1 MSTTK
6 NNIDYIKTVQNIK
19 SFFDEFQYLVFLLGS
34 KNKIKLNTDGL

>member
-19 SFFDEFQYLVFLLGS
+19 SFFD
-34 KNKIKLNTDGL
+34 

>member
-19 SFFDEFQYLVFLLGS
+19 SFFDEFQY
-34 KNKIKLNTDGL
+34 

>member
-19 SFFDEFQYLVFLLGS
+19 SFFDE
-34 KNKIKLNTDGL
+34 

>member
-19 SFFDEFQYLVFLLGS
+19 SFF
-34 KNKIKLNTDGL
+34 

>member
-19 SFFDEFQYLVFLLGS
+19 SFFDEFQYL
-34 KNKIKLNTDGL
+34 

>member
-19 SFFDEFQYLVFLLGS
+19 SF
-34 KNKIKLNTDGL
+34 

>member
-19 SFFDEFQYLVFLLGS
+19 SFFDEFQ
-34 KNKIKLNTDGL
+34 

>member
-19 SFFDEFQYLVFLLGS
+19 SFFDEF
-34 KNKIKLNTDGL
+34 